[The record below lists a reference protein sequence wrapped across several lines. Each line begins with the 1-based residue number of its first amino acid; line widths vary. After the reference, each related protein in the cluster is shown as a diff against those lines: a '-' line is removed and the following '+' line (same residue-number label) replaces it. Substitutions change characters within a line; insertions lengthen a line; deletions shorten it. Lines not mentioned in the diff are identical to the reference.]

1 MAESSH
7 SAVSSLLCTEDSGS
21 IFCDEVDCVGSEF
34 LGDEFGEKWFPKN
47 HRINLWESLTGL
59 PVYSEECLVSMIHME
74 SEHLPA
80 SDYLTRLRTGDLVI
94 EARVQALDWIFK
106 AHAHFNFV
114 PLCAYLAVNYFD
126 RFLSAYELPKG
137 KTWTM
142 QLLAIACLS
151 LAAKMNEDGAPS
163 CLDIQVGDAKLV
175 FEAKAVK
182 RMELLVL
189 STLNWRMQ
197 SVTPASFVDY
207 FFKKINGD
215 RDASRFLIAKS
226 LQLVQS
232 MLKGIYFLEFRP
244 SEIAA
249 AVVISVAVETEALD
263 IEKAL
268 SALTPYVQKDRV
280 IYCLK
285 IMELPLLSS
294 YGKDLRT
301 SIPFVPQSPIG
312 VLDAACLSY
321 KTDDSG
327 VKRRRLNGPREMDH
341 NT

>member
-1 MAESSH
+1 MAQSSH
-7 SAVSSLLCTEDSGS
+7 SAVLSLLCTEDSGS
-21 IFCDEVDCVGSEF
+21 IFCDEVDGVGNEF
-34 LGDEFGEKWFPKN
+34 LEDGFWDKWIHKN
-47 HRINLWESLTGL
+47 HRNDLWESLTCL
-59 PVYSEECLVSMIHME
+59 PVHSEECLVSMIHRE

-80 SDYLTRLRTGDLVI
+80 RDYLTRLRSGDLII

-106 AHAHFNFV
+106 
-114 PLCAYLAVNYFD
+114 
-126 RFLSAYELPKG
+126 KG
-137 KTWTM
+137 KEWTM
-142 QLLAIACLS
+142 RLLAIACLS
-151 LAAKMNEDGAPS
+151 LAAKMDEGGVPS
-163 CLDIQVGDAKLV
+163 CLDLQVGDDKFV
-175 FEAKAVK
+175 FDAKAVK

-189 STLNWRMQ
+189 STLNWRMR
-197 SVTPASFVDY
+197 SVTPFSFIDC

-215 RDASRFLIAKS
+215 RDASRFSIGKS

-249 AVVISVAVETEALD
+249 AVVISVAVETEGVD
-263 IEKAL
+263 IEKVL

-294 YGKDLRT
+294 YGDYPGT

-327 VKRRRLNGPREMDH
+327 VKRRKLNGPREI
-341 NT
+341 

>member
-1 MAESSH
+1 MAQSSH
-7 SAVSSLLCTEDSGS
+7 SAVLSLLCTEDSGS
-21 IFCDEVDCVGSEF
+21 IFCDEVDGVGNEF
-34 LGDEFGEKWFPKN
+34 LEDGFWDKWIHKN
-47 HRINLWESLTGL
+47 HRNDLWESLTCL
-59 PVYSEECLVSMIHME
+59 PVHSEECLVSMIHRE

-80 SDYLTRLRTGDLVI
+80 RDYLTRLRSGDLII

-106 AHAHFNFV
+106 AHAHFNFG

-137 KTWTM
+137 KEWTM
-142 QLLAIACLS
+142 RLLAIACLS
-151 LAAKMNEDGAPS
+151 LAAKMDEGGVPS
-163 CLDIQVGDAKLV
+163 CLDLQVGDDKFV
-175 FEAKAVK
+175 FDAKAVK

-189 STLNWRMQ
+189 STLNWRMR
-197 SVTPASFVDY
+197 SVTPFSFIDC

-215 RDASRFLIAKS
+215 RDASRFSIGKS

-249 AVVISVAVETEALD
+249 AVVISVAVETEGVD
-263 IEKAL
+263 IEKVL

-294 YGKDLRT
+294 YGDYPGT

-327 VKRRRLNGPREMDH
+327 VKRRKLNGPREI
-341 NT
+341 